1 MVIVAKTS
9 RKNFFSISFKDEKK
23 HRTINF
29 INGKLYE
36 KSKKKYIDFPLA
48 SEVTSKFLDKLIK
61 INNNNEI
68 NFPNYNIVRADALTI
83 LKNLRKRYKKIYQL
97 GNETLI

>member
-1 MVIVAKTS
+1 MLLWPKLVGKIFQS
-9 RKNFFSISFKDEKK
+9 HLRMKK

-36 KSKKKYIDFPLA
+36 KGKKKYIDFPLA

-61 INNNNEI
+61 INNKNEI
-68 NFPNYNIVRADALTI
+68 NFLAIT
-83 LKNLRKRYKKIYQL
+83 
-97 GNETLI
+97 

>member
-9 RKNFFSISFKDEKK
+9 RKNFFSISFKDKKK
-23 HRTINF
+23 HRTINY

-61 INNNNEI
+61 INKKNEI

-83 LKNLRKRYKKIYQL
+83 LKNLRKRYKKNIS
-97 GNETLI
+97 IR